1 MNIAIIYHSAD
12 WDGKLSNEVCRFHL
26 AKQYP
31 GATISSIGWDYGQP
45 VPVPPNRCDP
55 LFGGPPTS
63 DWSTYDQIYMVDLC
77 IDALMEEAPIRE
89 KLIWIDHH
97 ASAIEKWSTPMPLD
111 GEHHPDNPVGTRSQF
126 RGFRIDGV
134 AACRLCWQWFT
145 YDSNEP
151 LTKALFVDR
160 KVTEPELI
168 RLAGEHDVWD
178 HRDERALPLQF
189 GLSALNTDGFDV
201 GGLDWLI
208 REQFDG
214 GPFKD
219 TMLEDAVEKGRLIK
233 AYIDKRNAEHA
244 LANAVTVK
252 LAGLTFCCLN
262 VGQPGNSQLFTAAL
276 KEEYQACLAWRHTG
290 KAVLVSLYGITG
302 KSTDGILEIALSFGG
317 GGHKGACGF
326 RITMEE
332 MAKILDGKLAERMAK

>member
-31 GATISSIGWDYGQP
+31 NATISSIGWDYGQP

-77 IDALMEEAPIRE
+77 IDSLMADEEIQK

-97 ASAIEKWSTPMPLD
+97 ASAIEKWSTPMPFD
-111 GEHHPDNPVGTRSQF
+111 GEYHPDNPVGTRSQF

-151 LTKALFVDR
+151 LTKALFLNR
-160 KVTEPELI
+160 EVTEPELI
-168 RLAGEHDVWD
+168 RLAGEYDVFD
-178 HRDERALPLQF
+178 HRDDRALPLQF
-189 GLSALNTDGFDV
+189 GLTALSDTD
-201 GGLDWLI
+201 LQSLI
-208 REQFDG
+208 HWQFDNNG
-214 GPFKD
+214 DFALGAA
-219 TMLEDAVEKGRLIK
+219 TANGRLIK

-252 LAGLTFCCLN
+252 LSGLTFCCLN
-262 VGQPGNSQLFTAAL
+262 VGQRGNSLMFTAAL
-276 KEEYQACLAWRHTG
+276 KDEHQACLAWRHTS
-290 KAVLVSLYGITG
+290 KAVSVSLYGIPG
-302 KSTDGILEIALSFGG
+302 KSTDGILEIAQSFGG

-326 RITMEE
+326 RIAMEE
-332 MAKILDGKLAERMAK
+332 MAKILDGKLAERTTK

>member
-77 IDALMEEAPIRE
+77 IDALMEDEEIQK

-97 ASAIEKWSTPMPLD
+97 ASAIEKWGDSL
-111 GEHHPDNPVGTRSQF
+111 
-126 RGFRIDGV
+126 RGLRIDGV

-145 YDSNEP
+145 YEELPKGVLPSKQDCTYP
-151 LTKALFVDR
+151 LLTREMFVDR
-160 KVTEPELI
+160 EVTEPELI
-168 RLAGEHDVWD
+168 RLAGEYDVWD
-178 HRDERALPLQF
+178 HRDDRSLPLQF
-189 GLSALNTDGFDV
+189 GLTALESHDLASVIEWQFETYPKLAGRATDALGIV
-201 GGLDWLI
+201 INGGVD
-208 REQFDG
+208 
-214 GPFKD
+214 
-219 TMLEDAVEKGRLIK
+219 IK
-233 AYIDKRNAEHA
+233 RYIDKRNAEHA

-252 LAGLTFCCLN
+252 FAGLTCCCLN
-262 VGQPGNSQLFTAAL
+262 IGQPGNSQLFTVAL
-276 KEEYQACLAWRHTG
+276 KDEHQACLAWRHTG
-290 KAVLVSLYGITG
+290 KEVSVSLYGIPG
-302 KSTDGILEIALSFGG
+302 KSTDGILEIAQSFGG

-332 MAKILDGKLAERMAK
+332 MAKILDGKLAERTTK

>member
-31 GATISSIGWDYGQP
+31 NAIISSIGWDYGQP

-77 IDALMEEAPIRE
+77 IDALMEDKKIQK

-97 ASAIEKWSTPMPLD
+97 ASAIEKWGTPMPFD
-111 GEHHPDNPVGTRSQF
+111 GEHHPDNPVGTRPLL

-160 KVTEPELI
+160 KLTEPELI
-168 RLAGEHDVWD
+168 RLAGEYDVWD

-189 GLSALNTDGFDV
+189 GLTAL
-201 GGLDWLI
+201 GLKDREALI
-208 REQFDG
+208 RYQFNADEESASDLVRIINTG
-214 GPFKD
+214 RHIKD
-219 TMLEDAVEKGRLIK
+219 
-233 AYIDKRNAEHA
+233 YIDKRNAEHA

-252 LAGLTFCCLN
+252 FAGLTCCCLN
-262 VGQPGNSQLFTAAL
+262 IGQPGNSQLFTAAL
-276 KEEYQACLAWRHTG
+276 KDEHQACLAWRHTG
-290 KAVLVSLYGITG
+290 KAVSVSLYGIPG
-302 KSTDGILEIALSFGG
+302 KSTDGILEIAQSFGG

-332 MAKILDGKLAERMAK
+332 MAKILDGKLAEGKAK

>member
-45 VPVPPNRCDP
+45 VPLLDP
-55 LFGGPPTS
+55 KAH
-63 DWSTYDQIYMVDLC
+63 DQIYMVDLC
-77 IDALMEEAPIRE
+77 IDALMEEEPIRE

-151 LTKALFVDR
+151 LTKVLFVDR

-178 HRDERALPLQF
+178 HRDDRALPLQF
-189 GLSALNTDGFDV
+189 GLSALEIHDLASVIEWQFETYPKLAGRATDALEIV
-201 GGLDWLI
+201 VNGGVD
-208 REQFDG
+208 
-214 GPFKD
+214 
-219 TMLEDAVEKGRLIK
+219 IK
-233 AYIDKRNAEHA
+233 RYIDKRNAEHA

-252 LAGLTFCCLN
+252 FAGLICCCLN
-262 VGQPGNSQLFTAAL
+262 IGQPGNSQMFTAAL
-276 KEEYQACLAWRHTG
+276 KDEHQACLAWRHTG
-290 KAVLVSLYGITG
+290 KAVSVSLYGITG
-302 KSTDGILEIALSFGG
+302 KSTDGILEIAQSFGG
-317 GGHKGACGF
+317 GGHKGVCGF

-332 MAKILDGKLAERMAK
+332 MAKILDGKLAEGKAK

>member
-31 GATISSIGWDYGQP
+31 NATIQSIGWDYGQP

-77 IDALMEEAPIRE
+77 IDALMEETPIRE

-97 ASAIEKWSTPMPLD
+97 ASAIEKWGDSL
-111 GEHHPDNPVGTRSQF
+111 
-126 RGFRIDGV
+126 RGIRIDGV
-134 AACRLCWQWFT
+134 AACRLCWQWFVYYT
-145 YDSNEP
+145 NRPGNPGVNEHPEP
-151 LTKALFVDR
+151 LTKAMFVDR
-160 KVTEPELI
+160 IVNEPELI
-168 RLAGEHDVWD
+168 RLAGEYDVWD
-178 HRDERALPLQF
+178 HRDPLALPLQF
-189 GLSALNTDGFDV
+189 GLTVLDNEVLKAFISSQFLDSEIARRDLNLVVAV
-201 GGLDWLI
+201 GAD
-208 REQFDG
+208 
-214 GPFKD
+214 
-219 TMLEDAVEKGRLIK
+219 IK
-233 AYIDKRNAEHA
+233 KYIDKRNAEHA

-252 LAGLTFCCLN
+252 LSGLTFCCLN
-262 VGQPGNSQLFTAAL
+262 VGQRGSSQMFTAAL
-276 KEEYQACLAWRHTG
+276 KEEHQACLAWWYTG
-290 KAVLVSLYGITG
+290 KQVSVSLYGITG
-302 KSTDGILEIALSFGG
+302 KSTDGILEIAQSFGG

-332 MAKILDGKLAERMAK
+332 MAKILDGKLAEGKAK

>member
-45 VPVPPNRCDP
+45 VPLLDP
-55 LFGGPPTS
+55 KAH
-63 DWSTYDQIYMVDLC
+63 DQIYMVDLC
-77 IDALMEEAPIRE
+77 IDALMEDEEIRE

-97 ASAIEKWSTPMPLD
+97 ASAIEKWGD
-111 GEHHPDNPVGTRSQF
+111 EF
-126 RGFRIDGV
+126 RGLRIDGV

-145 YDSNEP
+145 YGTLPNGVLPSKQDSNEP

-168 RLAGEHDVWD
+168 RLAGEYDVFD
-178 HRDERALPLQF
+178 HRDDRALPLQF
-189 GLSALNTDGFDV
+189 GLTAL
-201 GGLDWLI
+201 GLKDREALI
-208 REQFDG
+208 RYQFNADEESTSDLVRVINTG
-214 GPFKD
+214 RHIKD
-219 TMLEDAVEKGRLIK
+219 
-233 AYIDKRNAEHA
+233 YIDKRNAEHA

-252 LAGLTFCCLN
+252 FAGLTCCCLN
-262 VGQPGNSQLFTAAL
+262 VGQPGNSQMFTAAL
-276 KEEYQACLAWRHTG
+276 KDEHQACLAWRHTG
-290 KAVLVSLYGITG
+290 KAVSVSLYSIPG
-302 KSTDGILEIALSFGG
+302 KSTDGILEIAQSFGG

-326 RITMEE
+326 RVTMDT
-332 MAKILDGKLAERMAK
+332 MRRILDETHYGDGRLE